1 MSAENETL
9 LSGLSCVW
17 VFGMWLAM
25 CFCWHARSKKK
36 KRTKIEKEASGKNGV
51 MDVRGRME
59 EGMKGWM
66 TLMSRPFFG
75 FFNLY
80 PCGIPALPNF
90 LLASLVPALTWTF
103 CLWKVSRGCSASLHS
118 HLTNHSLQ
126 LPLILILSPSL
137 LSPPL
142 CWWWLI
148 NFQTLIREAKCAVVP
163 SSRLPPPLQRFLS
176 SSLGGQGD
184 QGVHQGH
191 GQAAREEA
199 ARRRDRQRE
208 EKDSFLREAKERLQC
223 LSGSPASLPEAPSLP
238 LFTSSCSL
246 SLSLC
251 PPAPPFPFSFLPSLT
266 GSNALSSTHTVSHTP
281 SLLRNCPQNL
291 AARKA
296 GAVIHILATPYE
308 SAQPISASQLHP
320 PSCTRQSY
328 PTIY

>member
-1 MSAENETL
+1 MIQKWSYLVSWEIPEQVLPGWQITAPLLWLINFFYSETERMSTENETL

-137 LSPPL
+137 LSPPVL
-142 CWWWLI
+142 M
-148 NFQTLIREAKCAVVP
+148 VV
-163 SSRLPPPLQRFLS
+163 
-176 SSLGGQGD
+176 
-184 QGVHQGH
+184 
-191 GQAAREEA
+191 
-199 ARRRDRQRE
+199 
-208 EKDSFLREAKERLQC
+208 
-223 LSGSPASLPEAPSLP
+223 
-238 LFTSSCSL
+238 
-246 SLSLC
+246 
-251 PPAPPFPFSFLPSLT
+251 
-266 GSNALSSTHTVSHTP
+266 N
-281 SLLRNCPQNL
+281 
-291 AARKA
+291 
-296 GAVIHILATPYE
+296 
-308 SAQPISASQLHP
+308 
-320 PSCTRQSY
+320 
-328 PTIY
+328 

>member
-1 MSAENETL
+1 
-9 LSGLSCVW
+9 
-17 VFGMWLAM
+17 
-25 CFCWHARSKKK
+25 
-36 KRTKIEKEASGKNGV
+36 
-51 MDVRGRME
+51 
-59 EGMKGWM
+59 M

-126 LPLILILSPSL
+126 LPLVLILSPSL

-246 SLSLC
+246 SLSLSSC
-251 PPAPPFPFSFLPSLT
+251 PPFPFFFPAFSHRLQCSLLHTHSLT
-266 GSNALSSTHTVSHTP
+266 HPIPPQKLSPKPGSAKGRSSHSHSGHT
-281 SLLRNCPQNL
+281 LWEC
-291 AARKA
+291 
-296 GAVIHILATPYE
+296 
-308 SAQPISASQLHP
+308 QPISASQLHP